1 MSGEAPSRRPLRLG
15 ISLIAALTLLVVIA
29 IVARD
34 DEPGAATTY
43 QADGLVLQNHAHG
56 SELCLGPIPAV
67 SPPTCGTI
75 PITNW
80 DWSNVSGE
88 HTSAETTWGTYH
100 LIGAFDGTRL
110 TLEGP
115 PTASREASA
124 LPQTGITTPCPAPE
138 GGWQPPSPP
147 ISQEEAGR
155 FQAGISDTPDFAG
168 DWVDY
173 RNAPNGERFFVFNV
187 AFTRDLEQHRTELLR
202 EWKGPLC
209 VTQAERTLSELKSIQ
224 HRLSDVPGIR
234 VLDSGI
240 NAVADR
246 VECDV
251 VVLGREQQQ
260 MLDDR
265 FGAGA
270 VVATPALTP
279 AG

>member
-1 MSGEAPSRRPLRLG
+1 M
-15 ISLIAALTLLVVIA
+15 
-29 IVARD
+29 
-34 DEPGAATTY
+34 
-43 QADGLVLQNHAHG
+43 VLQNHAHG
-56 SELCLGPIPAV
+56 PELCLGAIPAV
-67 SPPTCGTI
+67 YPPTCGTI
-75 PITNW
+75 PIPNW

-88 HTSAETTWGTYH
+88 HTSRETTWGTYH
-100 LIGAFDGTRL
+100 LVGTFDGTRL
-110 TLEGP
+110 TLRQP
-115 PTASREASA
+115 PTAPLQASA
-124 LPQTGITTPCPAPE
+124 APQTEITTPCPAPE

-147 ISQEEAGR
+147 ISQDEAGR

-173 RNAPNGERFFVFNV
+173 MNAPNGERFFVFTA
-187 AFTRDLEQHRTELLR
+187 AFTGDLEQHRTELQR
-202 EWKGPLC
+202 EWNGPLC

-224 HRLSDVPGIR
+224 HRLSDVSGIR

-240 NAVADR
+240 NVVADR

-251 VVLGREQQQ
+251 ILFDREQQQ

-279 AG
+279 VG

>member
-147 ISQEEAGR
+147 ISQ
-155 FQAGISDTPDFAG
+155 
-168 DWVDY
+168 
-173 RNAPNGERFFVFNV
+173 
-187 AFTRDLEQHRTELLR
+187 
-202 EWKGPLC
+202 
-209 VTQAERTLSELKSIQ
+209 
-224 HRLSDVPGIR
+224 
-234 VLDSGI
+234 
-240 NAVADR
+240 
-246 VECDV
+246 
-251 VVLGREQQQ
+251 
-260 MLDDR
+260 
-265 FGAGA
+265 
-270 VVATPALTP
+270 
-279 AG
+279 